1 MEKEK
6 ENETRREEM
15 VGSSGH
21 FKLKCSR
28 RVRIHPNHPFARSLS
43 SVPSSSTI
51 NPTPRPFPAVSA
63 RDYDSCASSNR
74 QIGARRM
81 EVDQRGRDVVG
92 TEETSAQR
100 RGGGLLSNR

>member
-1 MEKEK
+1 MEK

-21 FKLKCSR
+21 FKLKRSTCI
-28 RVRIHPNHPFARSLS
+28 RIHPNHPIAGSLS

-51 NPTPRPFPAVSA
+51 NLTPCPFPAVSA

-74 QIGARRM
+74 QIAARRV
-81 EVDQRGRDVVG
+81 EVNQRGRDVVG
-92 TEETSAQR
+92 AEETSAQR
-100 RGGGLLSNR
+100 RGGAVL